1 VTWGHDLPPITMCE
15 VPRGHNISPEPWPA
29 PDAGYLLSLVAEA
42 LNALENA
49 GITVDL
55 AGGAVM
61 TPRGYVMAIG
71 DDRLGSRW
79 QARTRLWT
87 QLSPADES
95 SDD

>member
-1 VTWGHDLPPITMCE
+1 MSPDPLARPPAFSAAS
-15 VPRGHNISPEPWPA
+15 HPA
-29 PDAGYLLSLVAEA
+29 RLLAAVADA

-61 TPRGYVMAIG
+61 TSRGYVMAVG
-71 DDRLGSRW
+71 DDRIGCRW

-87 QLSPADES
+87 PLQPPDDSGDE
-95 SDD
+95 D

>member
-1 VTWGHDLPPITMCE
+1 MM
-15 VPRGHNISPEPWPA
+15 A
-29 PDAGYLLSLVAEA
+29 DAGRLLSSLADA

-61 TPRGYVMAIG
+61 TPRGYVMAVG
-71 DDRLGSRW
+71 DDRLGSKW

-87 QLSPADES
+87 PLSPPDEN
-95 SDD
+95 DDD

>member
-1 VTWGHDLPPITMCE
+1 MPLIAT
-15 VPRGHNISPEPWPA
+15 
-29 PDAGYLLSLVAEA
+29 DAARLLGAVADA

-49 GITVDL
+49 GITVEL

-61 TPRGYVMAIG
+61 TSRGYVMALG

-87 QLSPADES
+87 PLSPPENG
-95 SDD
+95 DDD

>member
-1 VTWGHDLPPITMCE
+1 MPLIAT
-15 VPRGHNISPEPWPA
+15 
-29 PDAGYLLSLVAEA
+29 DATRLLAAVADA

-61 TPRGYVMAIG
+61 TERGYVMAVG
-71 DDRLGSRW
+71 DDRLGNRW

-87 QLSPADES
+87 PLSPDDS
-95 SDD
+95 SDDD

>member
-1 VTWGHDLPPITMCE
+1 MSSVGPDRLRPPAFA
-15 VPRGHNISPEPWPA
+15 SPSDPA
-29 PDAGYLLSLVAEA
+29 RLLTSVADA

-61 TPRGYVMAIG
+61 TERGYVMAVG
-71 DDRLGSRW
+71 DGRLGNRW

-87 QLSPADES
+87 PLQPGD
-95 SDD
+95 SDDD

>member
-1 VTWGHDLPPITMCE
+1 MRPDPLARPVAFAATSD
-15 VPRGHNISPEPWPA
+15 PA
-29 PDAGYLLSLVAEA
+29 RLLCSVADA

-61 TPRGYVMAIG
+61 TERGYVMAVG
-71 DDRLGSRW
+71 DDRLGHKW

-87 QLSPADES
+87 PLQPASDS
-95 SDD
+95 DSDDEG

>member
-1 VTWGHDLPPITMCE
+1 MMPGPARLRPPAFAA
-15 VPRGHNISPEPWPA
+15 PSDPA
-29 PDAGYLLSLVAEA
+29 RLLAAVADA

-61 TPRGYVMAIG
+61 TERGYVMAVG
-71 DDRLGSRW
+71 DDRLGSKW

-87 QLSPADES
+87 PLSPPDES
-95 SDD
+95 DDD

>member
-1 VTWGHDLPPITMCE
+1 MPLIAT
-15 VPRGHNISPEPWPA
+15 
-29 PDAGYLLSLVAEA
+29 DAARLLSAVADA

-71 DDRLGSRW
+71 DARLGSKW
-79 QARTRLWT
+79 QARTRLWGT
-87 QLSPADES
+87 MSPEPGS
-95 SDD
+95 SDDD

>member
-1 VTWGHDLPPITMCE
+1 MTSPSRLRPPAFAA
-15 VPRGHNISPEPWPA
+15 PSDPA
-29 PDAGYLLSLVAEA
+29 RLLSCVADA

-61 TPRGYVMAIG
+61 TERGYVMPVG
-71 DDRLGSRW
+71 DDRLGHRW

-87 QLSPADES
+87 LLSPDDS
-95 SDD
+95 SDED

>member
-1 VTWGHDLPPITMCE
+1 MRPDRLGPLARPPAFAST
-15 VPRGHNISPEPWPA
+15 SDPA
-29 PDAGYLLSLVAEA
+29 RLLCAVADA

-61 TPRGYVMAIG
+61 TERGYVMAVGDGRIG
-71 DDRLGSRW
+71 CRW

-87 QLSPADES
+87 PLQPA
-95 SDD
+95 SDSIDDD

>member
-1 VTWGHDLPPITMCE
+1 MSGSAC
-15 VPRGHNISPEPWPA
+15 VPLIA
-29 PDAGYLLSLVAEA
+29 TDAARLLSAVADA

-61 TPRGYVMAIG
+61 TERGYVMAVG
-71 DDRLGSRW
+71 DARLGHKW

-87 QLSPADES
+87 PLPPDDA
-95 SDD
+95 SDDD

>member
-1 VTWGHDLPPITMCE
+1 MTDPSRLRPPAFAAPTD
-15 VPRGHNISPEPWPA
+15 PA
-29 PDAGYLLSLVAEA
+29 RLLASVADA

-61 TPRGYVMAIG
+61 TDRGYVMAVG
-71 DDRLGSRW
+71 DVRLGSRW

-87 QLSPADES
+87 PLAPGDD
-95 SDD
+95 SDDD

>member
-1 VTWGHDLPPITMCE
+1 MAV
-15 VPRGHNISPEPWPA
+15 
-29 PDAGYLLSLVAEA
+29 DAARLLSAVADA

-61 TPRGYVMAIG
+61 TGRGYVMAVG
-71 DDRLGSRW
+71 DGRLGHRW

-87 QLSPADES
+87 PLSPPDDGSDE
-95 SDD
+95 D

>member
-1 VTWGHDLPPITMCE
+1 VTGPARLR
-15 VPRGHNISPEPWPA
+15 PRAFAAPSDPA
-29 PDAGYLLSLVAEA
+29 RLLSAVADA

-61 TPRGYVMAIG
+61 TPRGYVMAVG
-71 DDRLGSRW
+71 DDRLGSKW

-87 QLSPADES
+87 PLQPPDDS
-95 SDD
+95 SDDD